1 MIWQWLRFRSFSH
14 WFCLLVRV
22 SVQEGSNERRC
33 RKPYMNLSYDNKPL
47 GLVICWLTSHRSEG
61 MQTVNGLDLQ
71 LRAQFRFCTG
81 FPFKMHGRRACIHH
95 TSCKYSNLLYM
106 LSPKNNSIIWRQHIF
121 PVSIDNLA
129 LYFED
134 LPVSR
139 CDWFLM
145 FRVAPVSKT
154 ELIDVK

>member
-14 WFCLLVRV
+14 WFYLLVRV
-22 SVQEGSNERRC
+22 SVQEGINERRC
-33 RKPYMNLSYDNKPL
+33 RKPYMNLSCDNKPL

-71 LRAQFRFCTG
+71 LRAQFRFRTG

-95 TSCKYSNLLYM
+95 TNCKYSNLLYM
-106 LSPKNNSIIWRQHIF
+106 LSPKNNSIFLRQHVF
-121 PVSIDNLA
+121 SVSIDNLT